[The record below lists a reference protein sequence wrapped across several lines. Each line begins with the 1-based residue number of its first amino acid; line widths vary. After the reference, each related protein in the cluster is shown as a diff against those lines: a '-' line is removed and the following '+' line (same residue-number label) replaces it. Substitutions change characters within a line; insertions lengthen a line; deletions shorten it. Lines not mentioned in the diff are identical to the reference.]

1 GYLHIGHTKA
11 ICINFGM
18 TERFNGVTNLRFD
31 DTNPEKESTEYVEAI
46 KRDIQWLGFNWDDRE
61 YYASDYFGQLY
72 EFARQLIKS
81 GFAYVDDSTSDE
93 IAAMKGTPT
102 QAGKD
107 SPYRERSV
115 EENLDLFEKMK
126 NGAFEDGA
134 RVLRAKVDMSHPNLL
149 MRDPLMYRIKKVHH
163 HRTGDAWNIY
173 PMYDFAHGQSDSI
186 ENITHSLCSLEFE
199 NHRPLYNWFI
209 EKLGIF
215 PSRQIEFSRM
225 NVTYMI
231 TSKRKLLK
239 LVEEGIVTGWDDPR
253 MPTIS
258 GLRRKGYSPTS
269 IRTFCEK
276 AGVTKREQMIDIGLL
291 EECLRQDLNK
301 TTDRIMAVLDPL
313 KVIIT
318 NYPEDKVEDMPIVNN
333 PEEETPTYRTIP
345 FARELYIEQG
355 DFKEEAPNRKYR
367 RLAPGKIVRLK
378 SGYIIQCDDYVKDE
392 ETGKILELHCT
403 YFENSRSGSDTSGL
417 KPKGTLGWV
426 SAKHAIKAEAR
437 IYDRLFIDPT
447 PTQHEDRD
455 FQDFINPDSLK
466 VLPEIL
472 VEPSVKDRAVGDR
485 LQFMRIGYFCIDPD
499 STDEKMVFN
508 RSVSLKDTWAK
519 QQKK

>member
-1 GYLHIGHTKA
+1 MSTEKLEKLNFIEAIVAEDLSSGKHSSIMTRFPPEPNGYLHIGHTKA

-18 TERFNGVTNLRFD
+18 TQRFQGVTNLRFD

-46 KRDIQWLGFNWDDRE
+46 KRDIKWLGFEWGDRE

-72 EFARQLIKS
+72 ELACKMIKD
-81 GFAYVDDSTSDE
+81 GWAYVDDSTSEE
-93 IAAMKGTPT
+93 IAEMKGTPT
-102 QAGKD
+102 KPGKN
-107 SPYRERSV
+107 SPYRDRSV
-115 EENLDLFEKMK
+115 EENLDLFERMK
-126 NGAFEDGA
+126 NGEFEDGA
-134 RVLRAKVDMSHPNLL
+134 RILRAKVDMSHANML
-149 MRDPLMYRIKKVHH
+149 MRDPMMYRIKKVHH

-239 LVEEGIVTGWDDPR
+239 LVEEGVVNGWDDPR

-258 GLRRKGYSPTS
+258 GLRRKGYSPAA
-269 IRTFCEK
+269 IRTFCDK
-276 AGVTKREQMIDIGLL
+276 AGVTKREQMIDVGLL
-291 EECLRQDLNK
+291 EECLRQDL
-301 TTDRIMAVLDPL
+301 
-313 KVIIT
+313 
-318 NYPEDKVEDMPIVNN
+318 
-333 PEEETPTYRTIP
+333 P
-345 FARELYIEQG
+345 FSRELYIEQG

-392 ETGKILELHCT
+392 DTGKILELHCT
-403 YFENSRSGSDTSGL
+403 YFENSRSGSDVSGL

-426 SAKHAIKAEAR
+426 SAGQAIKAEAR

-447 PTQHEDRD
+447 PTQHEDQD
-455 FQDFINPDSLK
+455 YMDFINPNSLK
-466 VLPEIL
+466 VLSEIL
-472 VEPSVKDRAVGDR
+472 VEPSVKDRKVGDR

-499 STDEKMVFN
+499 STEDKMVFN
-508 RSVSLKDTWAK
+508 RAVSLKDTWAK